1 MSRIQ
6 SVSARA
12 VWDSRGLPTV
22 EAEVTLES
30 GMVGRAIAPAGAS
43 TGAGEARE
51 LRDGGTRL
59 RGLGV
64 QQAVLRVNSEISPLL
79 QGHDIFDQAGI
90 DAAMVAADGTPDKSR
105 LGGNSLTAV
114 SLAALWAASQE
125 KGQPLWRYLAGDRPV
140 GLPLPQIQVFGGGA
154 HARGSVDVQDFLAI
168 PHGAT
173 SFAQS
178 LEWVAEVYQAAGMA
192 LASRGKTLAVADEG
206 GYWPQFGSNEGAIE
220 ALVHAIERAGF
231 RPGADLSIGLDLAS
245 TQYFA
250 DDKYHW
256 RSESRSFTREQLL
269 EVYAQWVDRYPIV
282 SMEDGFAEDDIEGM
296 RAMTARLGHRLQIV
310 GDDFFVTNARR
321 IDERAPRGACNAV
334 LIKPNQIGTVT
345 ETRQAIEAAARH
357 KLGCIVSARSGE
369 TEDVSIV
376 HLAVGWGVA
385 QLKVGSFARSER
397 MAKWNEG
404 LRIEQSLARPNAY
417 PQAGIFPWLQARPR
431 AASA

>member
-1 MSRIQ
+1 MSRINT
-6 SVSARA
+6 VAGRA
-12 VWDSRGLPTV
+12 VWDSRGFPTV

-30 GMVGRAIAPAGAS
+30 GVVGRAIAPAGAS

-64 QQAVLRVNSEISPLL
+64 QQAVQRINGEISPLL
-79 QGHDIFDQAGI
+79 KGFDIFNQAAI
-90 DAAMVAADGTPDKSR
+90 DAAMIAADGTPDKSR

-114 SLAALWAASQE
+114 SLAALWAAANE
-125 KGQPLWRYLAGDRPV
+125 KRLPLWRYLAGSEPV
-140 GLPLPQIQVFGGGA
+140 GLPLPEIQIFGGGA
-154 HARGSVDVQDFLAI
+154 HARGSVDLQDFLAI
-168 PHGAT
+168 PNGAT

-178 LEWVAEVYQAAGMA
+178 LEWIAEVYYAAGRA
-192 LASRGKTLAVADEG
+192 LASQGKTLAVADEG

-220 ALVHAIERAGF
+220 ALVRAIESAGF
-231 RPGADLSIGLDLAS
+231 KPGADISIGLDLAS

-269 EVYAQWVDRYPIV
+269 DVYTQWVDSYPIV
-282 SMEDGFAEDDIEGM
+282 SMEDGFAEDDVDGM
-296 RAMTARLGHRLQIV
+296 RAMTARLGHRLQII
-310 GDDFFVTNARR
+310 GDDFFVTNARQ
-321 IDERAPRGACNAV
+321 IGERAALGACNAV

-345 ETRQAIEAAARH
+345 ETRNAIDVATRH

-404 LRIEQSLARPNAY
+404 LRVEQSLAQPNVY
-417 PQAGIFPWLQARPR
+417 PQPRIFPWMAR
-431 AASA
+431 

>member
-1 MSRIQ
+1 MSRIRK
-6 SVSARA
+6 VTGRA
-12 VWDSRGLPTV
+12 VWDSRGFPTV

-30 GMVGRAIAPAGAS
+30 GVVGRAIAPAGAS

-59 RGLGV
+59 RGRGV
-64 QQAVLRVNSEISPLL
+64 RQAVQRVNDEIGPLL
-79 QGHDIFDQAGI
+79 KGQDIFDQAAI
-90 DAAMVAADGTPDKSR
+90 DAAMIAADGTPDKSR

-114 SLAALWAASQE
+114 SL
-125 KGQPLWRYLAGDRPV
+125 V
-140 GLPLPQIQVFGGGA
+140 GLPLPEIQIFGGGA
-154 HARGSVDVQDFLAI
+154 HARGSVDVQDFMAI
-168 PHGAT
+168 PNGAG
-173 SFAQS
+173 SFAES
-178 LEWVAEVYQAAGMA
+178 LEWVAEVYYAAGKA
-192 LASRGKTLAVADEG
+192 LASQGKNLGVADEG
-206 GYWPQFGSNEGAIE
+206 GYWPQFGSNEGTIE
-220 ALVHAIERAGF
+220 ALVGAIEATGL
-231 RPGADLSIGLDLAS
+231 RPGADVSIALDLAS

-250 DDKYHW
+250 DDRYHW

-269 EVYAQWVDRYPIV
+269 DVYAQWVESYPII

-296 RAMTARLGHRLQIV
+296 RAMTARLGHRLQII

-321 IDERAPRGACNAV
+321 IDERAALGACNAV

-345 ETRQAIEAAARH
+345 ETRQAIEVATRH
-357 KLGCIVSARSGE
+357 QLGCIVSARSGE

-404 LRIEQSLARPNAY
+404 LRIEQSLAQANTY
-417 PQAGIFPWLQARPR
+417 PPPRIFPWLQR
-431 AASA
+431 

>member
-1 MSRIQ
+1 MSRINT
-6 SVSARA
+6 VAGRA
-12 VWDSRGLPTV
+12 VWDSRGFPTV

-30 GMVGRAIAPAGAS
+30 GVVGRAIAPAGAS

-64 QQAVLRVNSEISPLL
+64 QQAVQRINGEISPLL
-79 QGHDIFDQAGI
+79 KGFDIFNQAAI
-90 DAAMVAADGTPDKSR
+90 DAAMIAADGTPDKSR

-114 SLAALWAASQE
+114 SLAALWAAANE
-125 KGQPLWRYLAGDRPV
+125 KRLPLWRYLAGSEPV
-140 GLPLPQIQVFGGGA
+140 GLPLPEIQIFGGGA
-154 HARGSVDVQDFLAI
+154 HARGSVDLQDFLAI
-168 PHGAT
+168 PNGAT

-178 LEWVAEVYQAAGMA
+178 LEWIAEVYYAAGRA
-192 LASRGKTLAVADEG
+192 LASQGKTLAVADEG

-220 ALVHAIERAGF
+220 ALVRAIESAGF
-231 RPGADLSIGLDLAS
+231 KPGADISIGLDLAS

-269 EVYAQWVDRYPIV
+269 DVYTQWVDSYPIV
-282 SMEDGFAEDDIEGM
+282 SMEDGFAEDDVDGM
-296 RAMTARLGHRLQIV
+296 RAMTARLGHRLQII
-310 GDDFFVTNARR
+310 GDDFFVTNARQ
-321 IDERAPRGACNAV
+321 IEERAALGACNAV

-345 ETRQAIEAAARH
+345 ETRNAIDVATRH

-404 LRIEQSLARPNAY
+404 LRVEQSLAQPNVY
-417 PQAGIFPWLQARPR
+417 PQPRIFPWMAR
-431 AASA
+431 

>member
-1 MSRIQ
+1 MSRINT
-6 SVSARA
+6 VTGRA
-12 VWDSRGLPTV
+12 VWDSRGFPTV
-22 EAEVTLES
+22 EAEVTLDS
-30 GMVGRAIAPAGAS
+30 GVVGRAIAPAGAS

-64 QQAVLRVNSEISPLL
+64 QQAVQRINGEIAPLL
-79 QGHDIFDQAGI
+79 KGFEIFNQAAI
-90 DAAMVAADGTPDKSR
+90 DAAMIAADGTPDKSR

-114 SLAALWAASQE
+114 SLAALWAAANE
-125 KGQPLWRYLAGDRPV
+125 KRLPLWQYLAGSEPV
-140 GLPLPQIQVFGGGA
+140 GLPLPEIQIFGGGA
-154 HARGSVDVQDFLAI
+154 HARGSVDLQDFLAI
-168 PHGAT
+168 PNGAT

-178 LEWVAEVYQAAGMA
+178 LEWIAEVYYAAGRA
-192 LASRGKTLAVADEG
+192 LASQGKTLAVADEG

-220 ALVHAIERAGF
+220 ALVRAIESAGF
-231 RPGADLSIGLDLAS
+231 KPGADISIGLDLAS

-269 EVYAQWVDRYPIV
+269 DVYAQWVDSYPIV
-282 SMEDGFAEDDIEGM
+282 SMEDGFAEDDIYGM
-296 RAMTARLGHRLQIV
+296 CAMTARLGHRLQII
-310 GDDFFVTNARR
+310 GDDFFVTNARQ
-321 IDERAPRGACNAV
+321 IEERAALGACNAV

-345 ETRQAIEAAARH
+345 ETRDAINVATRH

-404 LRIEQSLARPNAY
+404 LRVEQSLARPNVY
-417 PQAGIFPWLQARPR
+417 PQPQIFPWMAR
-431 AASA
+431 

>member
-1 MSRIQ
+1 MSRIRK
-6 SVSARA
+6 VTGRA
-12 VWDSRGLPTV
+12 VWDSRGFPTV

-30 GMVGRAIAPAGAS
+30 GVVGRAIAPAGAS

-59 RGLGV
+59 RGRGV
-64 QQAVLRVNSEISPLL
+64 RQAVQRVNDEIGPLL
-79 QGHDIFDQAGI
+79 QGQDIFDQAAI
-90 DAAMVAADGTPDKSR
+90 DAAMIAADGTPDKSR

-114 SLAALWAASQE
+114 SLAALWAASNE
-125 KGQPLWRYLAGDRPV
+125 RRLPLWQYLAGDRLV
-140 GLPLPQIQVFGGGA
+140 GLPLPEIQIFGGGA
-154 HARGSVDVQDFLAI
+154 HARGSVDVQDFMAI
-168 PHGAT
+168 PNGAG
-173 SFAQS
+173 SFAES
-178 LEWVAEVYQAAGMA
+178 LEWVAEVYYAAGKA
-192 LASRGKTLAVADEG
+192 LASQGKNLGVADEG
-206 GYWPQFGSNEGAIE
+206 GYWPQFGSNEGTIE
-220 ALVHAIERAGF
+220 ALVGAIEATGL
-231 RPGADLSIGLDLAS
+231 RPGADVSIALDLAS

-250 DDKYHW
+250 DDRYHW

-269 EVYAQWVDRYPIV
+269 DVYAQWVESYPII

-296 RAMTARLGHRLQIV
+296 RAMTARLGHRLQII

-321 IDERAPRGACNAV
+321 IDERAALGACNAV

-345 ETRQAIEAAARH
+345 ETRQAIEVATRH
-357 KLGCIVSARSGE
+357 QLGCIVSARSGE

-404 LRIEQSLARPNAY
+404 LRIEQSLAQANTY
-417 PQAGIFPWLQARPR
+417 PPPRIFPWLQR
-431 AASA
+431 

>member
-1 MSRIQ
+1 MSRINT
-6 SVSARA
+6 VAGRA
-12 VWDSRGLPTV
+12 VWDSRGFPTV

-30 GMVGRAIAPAGAS
+30 GVVGRAIAPAGAS

-64 QQAVLRVNSEISPLL
+64 QQAVQRINGEISPLL
-79 QGHDIFDQAGI
+79 KGFDIFNQAAI
-90 DAAMVAADGTPDKSR
+90 DAAMIAADGTPDKSR

-114 SLAALWAASQE
+114 SLAALWAAANE
-125 KGQPLWRYLAGDRPV
+125 KRLPLWRYLAGSEPV
-140 GLPLPQIQVFGGGA
+140 GLPLPEIQIFGGGA
-154 HARGSVDVQDFLAI
+154 HARGSVDLQDFLAI
-168 PHGAT
+168 PNGAT

-178 LEWVAEVYQAAGMA
+178 LEWIAEVYYAAGRA
-192 LASRGKTLAVADEG
+192 LASQGKTLAVADEG

-220 ALVHAIERAGF
+220 ALVRAIESAGF
-231 RPGADLSIGLDLAS
+231 KPGADISIGLDLAS

-269 EVYAQWVDRYPIV
+269 DVYTQWVDSYPIV
-282 SMEDGFAEDDIEGM
+282 SMEDGFAEDDVDGM
-296 RAMTARLGHRLQIV
+296 RAMTARLGHRLQII
-310 GDDFFVTNARR
+310 GDDFFVTNARQ
-321 IDERAPRGACNAV
+321 IEERAALGACNAV

-345 ETRQAIEAAARH
+345 ETRNAIDVATRH

-404 LRIEQSLARPNAY
+404 LRVEQSLARPNVY
-417 PQAGIFPWLQARPR
+417 PQPRIFPWIAL
-431 AASA
+431 

>member
-1 MSRIQ
+1 MSRINT
-6 SVSARA
+6 VAGRA
-12 VWDSRGLPTV
+12 VWDSRGFPTV

-30 GMVGRAIAPAGAS
+30 GVVGRAIAPAGAS

-64 QQAVLRVNSEISPLL
+64 QQAVQRINGEISPLL
-79 QGHDIFDQAGI
+79 KGFDIFNQAAI
-90 DAAMVAADGTPDKSR
+90 DAAMIAADGTPDKSR

-114 SLAALWAASQE
+114 SLAALWAAANE
-125 KGQPLWRYLAGDRPV
+125 KRLPLWRYLAGSEPV
-140 GLPLPQIQVFGGGA
+140 GLPLPEIQIFGGGA
-154 HARGSVDVQDFLAI
+154 HARGSVDLQDFLAI
-168 PHGAT
+168 PNGAT

-178 LEWVAEVYQAAGMA
+178 LEWIAEVYYAAGRA
-192 LASRGKTLAVADEG
+192 LASQGKTLAVADEG

-220 ALVHAIERAGF
+220 ALVRAIESAGF
-231 RPGADLSIGLDLAS
+231 KPGADISIGLDLAS

-269 EVYAQWVDRYPIV
+269 DVYTQWVDSYPIV
-282 SMEDGFAEDDIEGM
+282 SMEDGFAEDDVDGM
-296 RAMTARLGHRLQIV
+296 RAMTVRLGHRLQII
-310 GDDFFVTNARR
+310 GDDFFVTNARQ
-321 IDERAPRGACNAV
+321 IEERAALGACNAV

-345 ETRQAIEAAARH
+345 ETRNAIDVATRH
-357 KLGCIVSARSGE
+357 NLGCIVSARSGE

-404 LRIEQSLARPNAY
+404 LRVEQSLAQPNVY
-417 PQAGIFPWLQARPR
+417 PQPRIFPWMAL
-431 AASA
+431 

>member
-6 SVSARA
+6 RVAGRA
-12 VWDSRGLPTV
+12 VWDSRGFPTV

-30 GMVGRAIAPAGAS
+30 GVVGRAIAPAGAS

-64 QQAVLRVNSEISPLL
+64 QQAVQRINHEISPLL
-79 QGHDIFDQAGI
+79 KGHDIFDQTAI
-90 DAAMVAADGTPDKSR
+90 DAAMIAADGTPDKSR

-114 SLAALWAASQE
+114 SLAALWAASNG
-125 KGQPLWRYLAGDRPV
+125 KRLPLWQYLAGNQPV
-140 GLPLPQIQVFGGGA
+140 GLPLPEIQIFGGGA
-154 HARGSVDVQDFLAI
+154 HARGSVDLQDFLAI
-168 PHGAT
+168 PNGAN

-178 LEWVAEVYQAAGMA
+178 LEWIAEVYYAAGKA
-192 LASRGKTLAVADEG
+192 LASQGKTLAVADEG
-206 GYWPQFGSNEGAIE
+206 GYWPQFGSNEGTIAALVRAIE
-220 ALVHAIERAGF
+220 SAGF
-231 RPGADLSIGLDLAS
+231 RPGADISIGLDLAS

-269 EVYAQWVDRYPIV
+269 DVYAQWVDRYPIM
-282 SMEDGFAEDDIEGM
+282 SMEDGFAENDIEGM
-296 RAMTARLGHRLQIV
+296 CAMTARLGHRLQII
-310 GDDFFVTNARR
+310 GDDFFVTNARQ
-321 IDERAPRGACNAV
+321 IDQRAALGACNAV

-345 ETRQAIEAAARH
+345 ETRQAIEVATRH

-417 PQAGIFPWLQARPR
+417 PQPRIFPWMQP
-431 AASA
+431 

>member
-1 MSRIQ
+1 MSRINT
-6 SVSARA
+6 VAGRA
-12 VWDSRGLPTV
+12 VWDSRGFPTV

-30 GMVGRAIAPAGAS
+30 GVVGRAIAPAGAS

-64 QQAVLRVNSEISPLL
+64 QQAVQRINGEISPLL
-79 QGHDIFDQAGI
+79 KGFDIFNQAAI
-90 DAAMVAADGTPDKSR
+90 DAAMIAADGTPDKSR

-114 SLAALWAASQE
+114 SLAALWAAANE
-125 KGQPLWRYLAGDRPV
+125 KRLPLWRYLAGSEPV
-140 GLPLPQIQVFGGGA
+140 GLPLPEIQIFGGGA
-154 HARGSVDVQDFLAI
+154 HARGSVDLQDFLAI
-168 PHGAT
+168 PNGAT

-178 LEWVAEVYQAAGMA
+178 LEWIAEVYYAAGRA
-192 LASRGKTLAVADEG
+192 LASQGKTLAVADEG

-220 ALVHAIERAGF
+220 ALVRAIESAGF
-231 RPGADLSIGLDLAS
+231 KPGADISIGLDLAS

-269 EVYAQWVDRYPIV
+269 DVYAQWVDSYPIV
-282 SMEDGFAEDDIEGM
+282 SMEDGFAEDDVDGM
-296 RAMTARLGHRLQIV
+296 RAMTARLGHRLQII
-310 GDDFFVTNARR
+310 GDDFFVTNARQ
-321 IDERAPRGACNAV
+321 IEERAALGACNAV

-345 ETRQAIEAAARH
+345 ETRNAIDVATQH

-404 LRIEQSLARPNAY
+404 LRVEQSLAQPNVY
-417 PQAGIFPWLQARPR
+417 PQPRIFPWMAR
-431 AASA
+431 

>member
-6 SVSARA
+6 AVTGRA
-12 VWDSRGLPTV
+12 VWDSRGFPTV

-30 GMVGRAIAPAGAS
+30 GVVGRAIAPAGAS

-59 RGLGV
+59 RGLGL
-64 QQAVLRVNSEISPLL
+64 QQAVQRINGEISPLL
-79 QGHDIFDQAGI
+79 KGHGIFDQAAI
-90 DAAMVAADGTPDKSR
+90 DAAMIAADGTPDKSR

-114 SLAALWAASQE
+114 SLAALWAASHE
-125 KGQPLWRYLAGDRPV
+125 KRLPLWQYLAGHEPV
-140 GLPLPQIQVFGGGA
+140 GLPLPEIQIFGGGA
-154 HARGSVDVQDFLAI
+154 HARGSVDLQDFLAI
-168 PHGAT
+168 PNGAT

-178 LEWVAEVYQAAGMA
+178 LEWIAEVYYAAGKA
-192 LASRGKTLAVADEG
+192 LASQGKTLAVADEG
-206 GYWPQFGSNEGAIE
+206 GYWPQFGSNEGTIE
-220 ALVHAIERAGF
+220 ALVRAIERAGF
-231 RPGADLSIGLDLAS
+231 RPGADISIGLDLAS

-269 EVYAQWVDRYPIV
+269 DVYAQWVDRYPIV
-282 SMEDGFAEDDIEGM
+282 SMEDGFAENDIEGM
-296 RAMTARLGHRLQIV
+296 CAMTARLGHRLQII
-310 GDDFFVTNARR
+310 GDDFFVTNARQ
-321 IDERAPRGACNAV
+321 IDERAALGACNAV

-345 ETRQAIEAAARH
+345 ETRQAIEVATRH

-404 LRIEQSLARPNAY
+404 LRVEQSLARPNTF
-417 PQAGIFPWLQARPR
+417 PQRGIFPWMQR
-431 AASA
+431 

>member
-6 SVSARA
+6 TVAGRA
-12 VWDSRGLPTV
+12 VWDSRGFPTV

-30 GMVGRAIAPAGAS
+30 GVVGRAIAPAGAS

-51 LRDGGTRL
+51 LRDGGARL

-64 QQAVLRVNSEISPLL
+64 QQAVQRISGEISPLL
-79 QGHDIFDQAGI
+79 KGRDIFDQAAI
-90 DAAMVAADGTPDKSR
+90 DAAMIAADGTPDKSR

-114 SLAALWAASQE
+114 SLAALWAASNE
-125 KGQPLWRYLAGDRPV
+125 KRLPLWHYLAGNERV
-140 GLPLPQIQVFGGGA
+140 GLPLPEIQIFGGGA
-154 HARGSVDVQDFLAI
+154 HARGSVDLQDFLAI
-168 PHGAT
+168 PNGAG

-178 LEWVAEVYQAAGMA
+178 LEWIAEVYYAAGRA
-192 LASRGKTLAVADEG
+192 LASQGKTLAVADEG
-206 GYWPQFGSNEGAIE
+206 GYWPQFGSNEGTIE
-220 ALVHAIERAGF
+220 ALVRAIESAGF
-231 RPGADLSIGLDLAS
+231 RPGADISIGLDLAS

-250 DDKYHW
+250 DDRYHW

-269 EVYAQWVDRYPIV
+269 DVYALWVDRYPIV
-282 SMEDGFAEDDIEGM
+282 SMEDGFAENDIEGM
-296 RAMTARLGHRLQIV
+296 CAMTARLGHRLQIV
-310 GDDFFVTNARR
+310 GDDFFVTNARQ
-321 IDERAPRGACNAV
+321 IDERAVLGACNAV

-345 ETRQAIEAAARH
+345 ETREAIAVATRH
-357 KLGCIVSARSGE
+357 TLGCIVSARSGE

-404 LRIEQSLARPNAY
+404 LRVEQSLARPNVY
-417 PQAGIFPWLQARPR
+417 PQPRIFPWM
-431 AASA
+431 AS